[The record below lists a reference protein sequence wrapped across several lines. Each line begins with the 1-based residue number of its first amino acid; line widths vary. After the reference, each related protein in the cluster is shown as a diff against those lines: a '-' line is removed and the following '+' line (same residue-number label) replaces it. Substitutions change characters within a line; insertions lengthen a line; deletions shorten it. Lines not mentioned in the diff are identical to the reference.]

1 MATLCASCNFLLF
14 IIANMPSIDPQGE
27 KANYQ
32 LAEFHPSSTY
42 DPLRRKIT
50 FKKWASI
57 PIICTLIKI
66 ILLRK
71 RVYSMDMEMWNKHG
85 HAAWTRTSRMNK
97 HDRQYGMDRGMD
109 MHRGHG
115 HAPWTCIRS
124 MSMDMPHGQGQTHGH
139 GHADCIVI

>member
-1 MATLCASCNFLLF
+1 VPLVTFCFLLPL
-14 IIANMPSIDPQGE
+14 ICHLDPQGE

-32 LAEFHPSSTY
+32 LAEFHPSPTY

-57 PIICTLIKI
+57 PIICTIIKI

-85 HAAWTRTSRMNK
+85 HAARTRTSRMNK

-109 MHRGHG
+109 MHHG
-115 HAPWTCIRS
+115 PAYV
-124 MSMDMPHGQGQTHGH
+124 
-139 GHADCIVI
+139 A